1 VIKYRQFTKGQKIF
15 VIMGIFVCGL
25 LFYANGVASNLISA
39 PTYVG
44 DIITF
49 SALTVAVALTVIT
62 LTIVIRDKRR
72 SLFAKKQKSIVAN
85 SDKESIEIPSSVLSS
100 VDSQEN
106 TDKVESNI
114 AAVQIV
120 DESDKASVNFLPNS
134 YRKKNLA
141 AILIAIVAGLLLFV
155 NAVSFKL
162 IALPEYTM
170 YFALAGAAALTIAT
184 IATVLIDK
192 RKDALPKVPIVE
204 VDGVIEESY
213 AAPETLDTVS
223 SPIIALTSADKV
235 ESDIVAVETVKVPDR
250 KPVPVARLAKV
261 FGKRNLFVII
271 VVLVVGLLLVA
282 NAGAFGLISLPQYSI
297 YAALAG
303 AIAIATIPL
312 TILLGDKIKA
322 LGQRIKSFLAEPD
335 IQEIIKEVKEPDQA
349 PDIAPA
355 PVIAQTSTIKVDPY
369 SEMLRQFSVQRTA
382 RKLYADDVEQEK
394 QLPKKPV
401 ILPTNVICPACR
413 KEFSLPVYERDFI
426 VDFGP
431 LKKSNVIEPCFY
443 CGALIPLKRKGDQEG
458 IWKE

>member
-1 VIKYRQFTKGQKIF
+1 VIKHRQFTKGQKIF

-25 LFYANGVASNLISA
+25 LFYANGVAFNLISA

-49 SALTVAVALTVIT
+49 SALAVAVALTVIT

-223 SPIIALTSADKV
+223 SPIIALT
-235 ESDIVAVETVKVPDR
+235 
-250 KPVPVARLAKV
+250 RLAKV